1 MAIYFEHPEW
11 FRPLFAEFDRTGTAY
26 VKIDAAEEKNK
37 A

>member
-11 FRPLFAEFDRTGTAY
+11 FPPLFAEFDRKRTAY